1 MRGIGWRLRALACI
15 GAVAAG
21 LVVPAT
27 AGAQPGPGTVV
38 AVESLPGELSVPGAA
53 TAERLA
59 FRTQWRSGA
68 STTASGVLYL
78 PPGQAPEGGWPVVSW
93 AHGTVGVGDDCA
105 PSRNPRTDRDRTYL
119 GHWLS
124 RGYAVVASDYPGLGS
139 DGLHTYLD
147 GPSAANS
154 VVDVVRAARAA
165 EPSLSNRWI
174 VIGQSQGGH
183 AALHTALLATSRAP
197 ELDFRGMIATGAP
210 SNLETL
216 FPFGGPGFPDLG
228 LDGTTVFL
236 SYVLAGL
243 RVARPDVDVNSYLT
257 PVGRDVVDDAE
268 RLCYAELSD
277 RVDGIGVGEILARP
291 LGDDRMRAALA
302 DYMGVPTRG
311 YDRPLFLG
319 QGLRDQ
325 VVPAPLSFKLVADL
339 WSGGTNVDY
348 RTYPNG
354 HSETMFDAL
363 PATTPFAAT
372 LFGG

>member
-1 MRGIGWRLRALACI
+1 
-15 GAVAAG
+15 
-21 LVVPAT
+21 
-27 AGAQPGPGTVV
+27 
-38 AVESLPGELSVPGAA
+38 
-53 TAERLA
+53 
-59 FRTQWRSGA
+59 
-68 STTASGVLYL
+68 
-78 PPGQAPEGGWPVVSW
+78 QAPDGGWPVVSW
-93 AHGTVGVGDDCA
+93 AHGTVGVGDECA